1 MSMQEIVQT
10 VAYSI
15 IFKDNIA
22 LLWNF
27 KVGNMG
33 TIWGKSSFYG
43 CGN

>member
-1 MSMQEIVQT
+1 MSMQEIVQI